1 MICGMS
7 TPDDA
12 SESVIRRLMDG
23 RYSEE
28 SFRCLFE
35 KYHHAVSSFFF
46 RKGFPSEDRRDL
58 TQEVFVAVH
67 QGIKDLRSEG
77 AFLSWLFSIAN
88 HVALRHWERERSR
101 PRLQPVASD
110 RDAEPGSYSDTA
122 IDRLAAS

>member
-1 MICGMS
+1 KRRDFFLEGHEVRSISVNAVLPRSVSEVSVALLIERTASMICGMS

-12 SESVIRRLMDG
+12 SESVIRQLMDG

-46 RKGFPSEDRRDL
+46 RKGFSSEDRRDL

-67 QGIKDLRSEG
+67 QGIKDLRSED
-77 AFLSWLFSIAN
+77 AFISWLFSIAN
-88 HVALRHWERERSR
+88 
-101 PRLQPVASD
+101 
-110 RDAEPGSYSDTA
+110 
-122 IDRLAAS
+122 